1 MDLYENIK
9 KRRIELGMTQ
19 EDLAKKIGYRSTS
32 TIAKIERGVNDIPQ
46 SKIKAFAE
54 ALNVTPGELMGDVSC
69 NDSFELR
76 FAVSLNEEILIKKY
90 RQLNASDK
98 QEILNMIDFKL
109 FQYEKSSEEDES
121 NCV

>member
-1 MDLYENIK
+1 MNVGERIKARRLALGLTADQLAESVGKNRATIYRYENGD
-9 KRRIELGMTQ
+9 IENMPLSVVEPIARALGITPA
-19 EDLAKKIGYRSTS
+19 ELFGKSLGGAD
-32 TIAKIERGVNDIPQ
+32 VNDV
-46 SKIKAFAE
+46 E
-54 ALNVTPGELMGDVSC
+54 MN
-69 NDSFELR
+69 
-76 FAVSLNEEILIKKY
+76 LIKKY